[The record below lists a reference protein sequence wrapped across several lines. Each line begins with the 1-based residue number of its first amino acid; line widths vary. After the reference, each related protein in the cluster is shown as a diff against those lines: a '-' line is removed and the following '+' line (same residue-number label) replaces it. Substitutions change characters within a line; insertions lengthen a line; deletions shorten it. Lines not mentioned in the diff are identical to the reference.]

1 MYCLRIEI
9 YNIILHYNIKMIQN
23 PYLLNQ
29 LNLQKRQ
36 ELLRQ
41 QHLQRQ
47 ANYQNQ
53 LEEDR
58 KRQIEEL
65 VNTSVI
71 KNNVVLTTQTQ
82 ETEESVKE
90 TTEQITEETEE
101 SEESGETGDSISHL
115 KKIVKD
121 YLKVDNDIKERQQ
134 VIKNLRDQQKIR
146 KEYIC
151 KFMKTNDLEDIN
163 SKTGRLRYNYKEAPK
178 ALTEKKTIEYIIE
191 YFGNSRREEADK
203 LIETILAKRESRQVE
218 SLRRLKIK
226 KKKDEQS

>member
-1 MYCLRIEI
+1 M
-9 YNIILHYNIKMIQN
+9 
-23 PYLLNQ
+23 
-29 LNLQKRQ
+29 
-36 ELLRQ
+36 
-41 QHLQRQ
+41 QRHD
-47 ANYQNQ
+47 NYQNQ
-53 LEEDR
+53 LEDDR

-101 SEESGETGDSISHL
+101 SEESEETGDSISHL

-151 KFMKTNDLEDIN
+151 KFMKTNDLKILILKQEDY
-163 SKTGRLRYNYKEAPK
+163 S
-178 ALTEKKTIEYIIE
+178 II
-191 YFGNSRREEADK
+191 
-203 LIETILAKRESRQVE
+203 
-218 SLRRLKIK
+218 IK
-226 KKKDEQS
+226 KHLKL

>member
-1 MYCLRIEI
+1 
-9 YNIILHYNIKMIQN
+9 MIQN
-23 PYLLNQ
+23 TYLLNQ

-36 ELLRQ
+36 QLLRQ

-71 KNNVVLTTQTQ
+71 KNNVVLTTQQTEDIVQDQ
-82 ETEESVKE
+82 EK
-90 TTEQITEETEE
+90 TEQLTEETEE
-101 SEESGETGDSISHL
+101 ESEESEQKSNGISHL
-115 KKIVKD
+115 KKVVKD
-121 YLKVDNDIKERQQ
+121 YLRIDNEIKEKQQ

-178 ALTEKKTIEYIIE
+178 ALTEKKTIEYIID

-226 KKKDEQS
+226 KKKDEKS

>member
-1 MYCLRIEI
+1 
-9 YNIILHYNIKMIQN
+9 MIQN
-23 PYLLNQ
+23 PNLLNQ
-29 LNLQKRQ
+29 LNLQQRQ
-36 ELLRQ
+36 QMLRQ

-47 ANYQNQ
+47 AMYQNK

-58 KRQIEEL
+58 QKQIDEL
-65 VNTSVI
+65 VKTSVI
-71 KNNVVLTTQTQ
+71 KNNIVLQTTDLDVKTEQ
-82 ETEESVKE
+82 E
-90 TTEQITEETEE
+90 TEQITEETEE
-101 SEESGETGDSISHL
+101 SSETEEKPTNSISHL
-115 KKIVKD
+115 KKIVKE
-121 YLKVDNDIKERQQ
+121 YLKIDNDIKEKQA
-134 VIKNLRDQQKIR
+134 VIKNMRDQQKIR

-226 KKKDEQS
+226 KKKGE

>member
-1 MYCLRIEI
+1 
-9 YNIILHYNIKMIQN
+9 MIQN
-23 PYLLNQ
+23 TYLLNQ

-36 ELLRQ
+36 QLLRQ

-71 KNNVVLTTQTQ
+71 KNNVVLTTQQTEDIVQDQ
-82 ETEESVKE
+82 EK
-90 TTEQITEETEE
+90 TEQLTEETEE
-101 SEESGETGDSISHL
+101 ESEESEQKSNGISHL
-115 KKIVKD
+115 KKVVKD
-121 YLKVDNDIKERQQ
+121 YLRIDNEIKEKQQ

-178 ALTEKKTIEYIIE
+178 ALTEKKTIEYIID

-203 LIETILAKRESRQVE
+203 LIETILAKRENRQVE

-226 KKKDEQS
+226 KKKDEKS